1 MELNIMPFLPPAVPS
16 SALGPS
22 FLSLREC
29 IRTGQTMYLQR
40 NTEALSCNHCCSGKT
55 ISVTYLVF

>member
-22 FLSLREC
+22 FRSLREC
-29 IRTGQTMYLQR
+29 IRPGQTVLYVQR
-40 NTEALSCNHCCSGKT
+40 NMRRSLAT
-55 ISVTYLVF
+55 IAAVEKQ